1 MNSDTPTTVPAEGAG
16 ASASTRPLGSW
27 LRAADRALSIE
38 FARALDGEHLD
49 RRDWMILSAIAGSV
63 DIPPLSARIHRGGKR
78 VRGLVDRGWLTST
91 DDGLQL
97 TDAGRAA
104 HEHLTGIV
112 DGIRSRVIQA
122 VGDDDYA
129 TTIASLEAITREFG
143 GDVDERGGRMWGARR
158 GFGPRRFGPHGH
170 GFGPRPA
177 HAHGHPF
184 DGHPFDGHAQHGGHR
199 CGPHGRRHD
208 DGRPTG
214 EQAYERGFTA
224 GFAAGRAAADAA

>member
-1 MNSDTPTTVPAEGAG
+1 MNSDTPTTDPASGAG
-16 ASASTRPLGSW
+16 ALTSTRPLGSW

-49 RRDWMILSAIAGSV
+49 RRDWMILSVIAGSV
-63 DIPPLSARIHRGGKR
+63 DIPPLSARIRRGGKR

-104 HEHLTGIV
+104 HERLTGII

-122 VGDDDYA
+122 VGDADYA

-158 GFGPRRFGPHGH
+158 GFGPHGH
-170 GFGPRPA
+170 GFSPWPA

-184 DGHPFDGHAQHGGHR
+184 DRHPLHGGHR
-199 CGPHGRRHD
+199 CGAHGRRDD

-214 EQAYERGFTA
+214 EQTYERGFTA
-224 GFAAGRAAADAA
+224 GFAAGRAATDAA